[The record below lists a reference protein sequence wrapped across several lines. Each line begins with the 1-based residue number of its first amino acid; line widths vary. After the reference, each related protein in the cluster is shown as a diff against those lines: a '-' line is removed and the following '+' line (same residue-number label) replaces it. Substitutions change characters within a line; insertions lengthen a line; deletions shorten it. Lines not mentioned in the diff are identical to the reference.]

1 MRLFI
6 QLSDGQPIGHPITES
21 NMRYSF
27 PNVNLENLPSDFC
40 SFERVPKP
48 SIGIYEVYDGLRYE
62 MIDGVVKDVHIVRPM
77 TDEERADKIEKSKQ
91 VKPFNSWIFNEE
103 TCAYDAPIPKPEGS
117 ERYKWNEDNQSWYV
131 YNP

>member
-1 MRLFI
+1 
-6 QLSDGQPIGHPITES
+6 
-21 NMRYSF
+21 
-27 PNVNLENLPSDFC
+27 
-40 SFERVPKP
+40 
-48 SIGIYEVYDGLRYE
+48 

-103 TCAYDAPIPKPEGS
+103 TCAYDAPIPKPEGP